1 METDLVTWLTR
12 SRNFEVAA
20 HIVLSANEGASKS
33 RVITLSQAYDKVK
46 ALNVRQD
53 GMMRESLKCVEYG
66 LNRAAYV
73 MSWAACVDLIKEK
86 LASDGLTKL
95 RAQRP
100 NWPQNV
106 DINELAEKFPEYQLI
121 EALKAVGLVGKG
133 EMNALIGLL
142 QRRNEC
148 AHPTGYVP
156 TLNETLGYISEV
168 MQRIQRLA
176 PKSLLGHFSHL

>member
-1 METDLVTWLTR
+1 METDLTYWLAR
-12 SRNFEVAA
+12 SKHFEVEA
-20 HIVLSANEGASKS
+20 HLILGTNESATQS
-33 RVITLSQAYDKVK
+33 RVISLGQAFDKVS

-53 GMMRESLKCVEYG
+53 VMMRESLKCAEYG

-73 MSWAACVDLIKEK
+73 MSWAACADLIKEK
-86 LASDGLTKL
+86 HASDGLVKL

-100 NWPQNV
+100 NWPQNA
-106 DINELAEKFPEYQLI
+106 DITELAEKFPEHQLI
-121 EALKAVGLVGKG
+121 EALRAVGLATKG
-133 EMNALIGLL
+133 EMNGLIGLL

-168 MQRIQRLA
+168 IQRIQKLA
-176 PKSLLGHFSHL
+176 AKSL

>member
-1 METDLVTWLTR
+1 METDLAAWLTR
-12 SRNFEVAA
+12 ARDFEVAA
-20 HIVLSANEGASKS
+20 HIILAADEGAGKS
-33 RVITLSQAYDKVK
+33 RVITLSQAYEKVS

-53 GMMRESLKCVEYG
+53 EMMRESLRCAEHG

-86 LASDGLTKL
+86 LASDGLIKL

-100 NWPQNV
+100 NWPQNADV
-106 DINELAEKFPEYQLI
+106 SELAEKFPEYQLI
-121 EALKAVGLVGKG
+121 EALKAVGLVGRG

-168 MQRIQRLA
+168 IQRIQRLA
-176 PKSLLGHFSHL
+176 PKSL

>member
-1 METDLVTWLTR
+1 MEADLAIWLAKAK
-12 SRNFEVAA
+12 NFEVAA
-20 HIVLSANEGASKS
+20 HVVLGANEAAAKS
-33 RVITLSQAYDKVK
+33 RVITLGQAYEKVS

-53 GMMRESLKCVEYG
+53 GMMRESLRCAEHG

-86 LASDGLTKL
+86 LASDGLMKL
-95 RAQRP
+95 RAERP
-100 NWPQNV
+100 NWPQNA

-121 EALKAVGLVGKG
+121 EALKAVGLVGKV

-156 TLNETLGYISEV
+156 TLNETLGYISEII
-168 MQRIQRLA
+168 QRIQRLA
-176 PKSLLGHFSHL
+176 PKSL

>member
-1 METDLVTWLTR
+1 MKTDPTAWLTR
-12 SRNFEVAA
+12 AKKFEVEA
-20 HIVLSANEGASKS
+20 HIILSGHESAGKS
-33 RVITLSQAYDKVK
+33 RVITLGEAYNKVEI
-46 ALNVRQD
+46 LNVRQD
-53 GMMRESLKCVEYG
+53 GMIRESLQCTEYG

-86 LASDGLTKL
+86 LASDGLAKL

-100 NWPQNV
+100 TWPQNA

-121 EALKAVGLVGKG
+121 EALKAVGLVSKA
-133 EMNALIGLL
+133 EMKALIGLL

-148 AHPTGYVP
+148 AHPTGYIP

-168 MQRIQRLA
+168 IQRIQRLA
-176 PKSLLGHFSHL
+176 SKSL